1 MAEDIL
7 TSIDTALLRATITKA
22 HIATLYTQL
31 ESGIE
36 IPDEPMVTLL
46 KLNQRATL
54 LKTELDTCT
63 RGRLKSEDAAQSA
76 KLESGLMLP
85 SEAVGLKPAWEEM
98 LARRSSLKRAYYSVL
113 ADSEA
118 PALLVAEPFAVEL
131 EGQADAVEGSILG
144 VIEAWPVEAAAGS
157 LPTILRLSAQIVREA
172 AAGPFVP
179 PATRVFWCDLSDFE
193 DLLQP
198 S

>member
-7 TSIDTALLRATITKA
+7 DSIDTALLRQNIKRE
-22 HIATLYTQL
+22 HISSLYDQL

-54 LKTELDTCT
+54 LKAELDTLT
-63 RGRLKSEDAAQSA
+63 RGRLKTEDAAQSA
-76 KLESGLMLP
+76 KLENGLMLP

-113 ADSEA
+113 AESEA

-131 EGQADAVEGSILG
+131 EAQADAVEGAILG
-144 VIEAWPVEAAAGS
+144 VIEAWPIQATAGS

-172 AAGPFVP
+172 AAGPAVP

-193 DLLQP
+193 DMLQP

>member
-7 TSIDTALLRATITKA
+7 GSIDTALLRATISKA
-22 HIATLYTQL
+22 HISTLYTQL

-36 IPDEPMVTLL
+36 IPDEPMVALLRLSQRAKLL
-46 KLNQRATL
+46 KA
-54 LKTELDTCT
+54 ELDRCT
-63 RGRLKSEDAAQSA
+63 RGHLKTEDAAQSA

-131 EGQADAVEGSILG
+131 EAQADAVEGSILG
-144 VIEAWPVEAAAGS
+144 VIEAWPVQASAGS

-172 AAGPFVP
+172 AAGPMVP

>member
-1 MAEDIL
+1 MADIL
-7 TSIDTALLRATITKA
+7 DSIDTALLRQSIKCE
-22 HIATLYTQL
+22 HISSLYDQL
-31 ESGIE
+31 ETGIE

-46 KLNQRATL
+46 KLAQRAAL
-54 LKTELDTCT
+54 LKAELDKCT
-63 RGRLKSEDAAQSA
+63 RGHLKTSDAAQSA
-76 KLESGLMLP
+76 KLESGLLLP

-118 PALLVAEPFAVEL
+118 HALLVAEPFAVEL
-131 EGQADAVEGSILG
+131 EAQADAVEMSILG
-144 VIEAWPVEAAAGS
+144 LIEAWPVQASAGS

-172 AAGPFVP
+172 AAGPAVP
-179 PATRVFWCDLSDFE
+179 PATRVFWLTLSDFE
-193 DLLQP
+193 DLLKP

>member
-131 EGQADAVEGSILG
+131 EAQADAVEGSILG
-144 VIEAWPVEAAAGS
+144 VIEAWPVEASAGS

-179 PATRVFWCDLSDFE
+179 PATRVFWCDLLDFE
-193 DLLQP
+193 DLLAP
-198 S
+198 

>member
-54 LKTELDTCT
+54 LKTELDKCT
-63 RGRLKSEDAAQSA
+63 RGHLKTSDAAQSA

-131 EGQADAVEGSILG
+131 EAQADAVEGSILG
-144 VIEAWPVEAAAGS
+144 VIEAWPVEASAGS

>member
-1 MAEDIL
+1 MADIL
-7 TSIDTALLRATITKA
+7 DSIDTALLRQSIKRE
-22 HIATLYTQL
+22 HISTLYTQL

-63 RGRLKSEDAAQSA
+63 RGHLKTEDAAQSA
-76 KLESGLMLP
+76 KLENGLMLP

-98 LARRSSLKRAYYSVL
+98 LARRSSLKRSWYAIL

-131 EGQADAVEGSILG
+131 EAQADAVEGSILG
-144 VIEAWPVEAAAGS
+144 VIEAWPVQATAGS
-157 LPTILRLSAQIVREA
+157 LPTILRLSAQIVRES
-172 AAGPFVP
+172 AAGPMVP
-179 PATRVFWCDLSDFE
+179 PATRVFWLDLSDFE
-193 DLLQP
+193 DLLVP
-198 S
+198 A

>member
-1 MAEDIL
+1 MADIL
-7 TSIDTALLRATITKA
+7 DSIDTALLRQSIKRE

-31 ESGIE
+31 ESGIA

-46 KLNQRATL
+46 KLAQRAAL

-63 RGRLKSEDAAQSA
+63 RGRLKSEDAAQST
-76 KLESGLMLP
+76 KLENGLMLP
-85 SEAVGLKPAWEEM
+85 SEAVGLEPAWEEM

-131 EGQADAVEGSILG
+131 EAQADSVEGAILG
-144 VIEAWPVEAAAGS
+144 VIEAWPVQASAGS

-193 DLLQP
+193 DLLVP
-198 S
+198 A